1 MPAGRCSRVQLTT
14 KTDLGKSL
22 LEYTFYTA
30 DVFTNRSFQGAQIAV
45 FPEAKGLNTHAMQQ
59 LANELNLS
67 ETVFVFN
74 SDGEADGRTM
84 RTFSP
89 LGEIDFAG
97 HPIIATAFVLA
108 RTGDVVLDAPSTMI
122 RLKQNTG
129 PVAINIIAR
138 DGQPELVQFSLRP
151 EPVIDR
157 FVPRE
162 IEIAEFLNI
171 PVGSIDNKKYQ
182 PMMVSC
188 GFPYLVVPLT
198 SYRAVRDAR
207 FDLSIWGQTTAPA
220 TSAQEILLFSN
231 QTANSAAKFH
241 ARLVGPR
248 IGVGE
253 DPPIGSS
260 IPAFTSYLC
269 AQSNARRGSYRF
281 AVDRG
286 TEETRL
292 SLLHIEIDNK
302 GGNQL
307 TVRVGGQAVMVSK
320 GTINAPVSD

>member
-1 MPAGRCSRVQLTT
+1 M
-14 KTDLGKSL
+14 
-22 LEYTFYTA
+22 EYTFYIA
-30 DVFTNRSFQGAQIAV
+30 DVFTNRPFQGAQVAV
-45 FPEAKGLNTHAMQQ
+45 FPEAEGLNTHAMQQ

-74 SDGEADGRTM
+74 SDGKADGRIM
-84 RTFSP
+84 RIFSP

-97 HPIIATAFVLA
+97 HPIIATAFVLVRA
-108 RTGDVVLDAPSTMI
+108 GDVVLDSPSTMI

-129 PVAINIIAR
+129 SLDINIIAR
-138 DGQPELVQFSLRP
+138 DGKPVLIQFSLKP
-151 EPVIDR
+151 KLVIDR

-162 IEIAEFLNI
+162 TEIAEFLNI

-198 SYRAVRDAR
+198 SYQAVRDAR
-207 FDLSIWGQTTAPA
+207 FDFSIWSGTTAPA
-220 TSAQEILLFSN
+220 TSAQEILLFSS
-231 QTANSAAKFH
+231 QTANPASEFH

-269 AQSNARRGSYRF
+269 AQS
-281 AVDRG
+281 
-286 TEETRL
+286 
-292 SLLHIEIDNK
+292 HIRN
-302 GGNQL
+302 GNL
-307 TVRVGGQAVMVSK
+307 YLRC
-320 GTINAPVSD
+320 

>member
-1 MPAGRCSRVQLTT
+1 
-14 KTDLGKSL
+14 
-22 LEYTFYTA
+22 
-30 DVFTNRSFQGAQIAV
+30 
-45 FPEAKGLNTHAMQQ
+45 
-59 LANELNLS
+59 
-67 ETVFVFN
+67 
-74 SDGEADGRTM
+74 
-84 RTFSP
+84 
-89 LGEIDFAG
+89 
-97 HPIIATAFVLA
+97 
-108 RTGDVVLDAPSTMI
+108 MI

-286 TEETRL
+286 TRRDAPQSVAHRNKQQGWQPADRSRRGSGCDGVQRKDQSACFVL
-292 SLLHIEIDNK
+292 SLGPPASCLQEFRPAMIDAISVANARPEFPEK
-302 GGNQL
+302 Y
-307 TVRVGGQAVMVSK
+307 RVSRCCQPAFGC
-320 GTINAPVSD
+320 